1 MRTKLNKY
9 RFNIL
14 AVFLITGMSI
24 TGWAI
29 TFHYNHTA
37 KSAESQKA
45 PNNDSLLQNIVPAA
59 INHSNTILML
69 VCTGLIG
76 FIGVRRRGK
85 KLNNL
90 EKTEQPEGRDPENF
104 LNGNIEDFNIN
115 YMSLKR

>member
-9 RFNIL
+9 RFDIL

-45 PNNDSLLQNIVPAA
+45 PNNDSQSQNIVLAA
-59 INHSNTILML
+59 INHSTTILML

-76 FIGVRRRGK
+76 FIGVRRQGK
-85 KLNNL
+85 KLDNHA
-90 EKTEQPEGRDPENF
+90 KTEQPERRDPENF
-104 LNGNIEDFNIN
+104 LNRNNENFNIN
-115 YMSLKR
+115 HMSQKR